1 MPRGS
6 GLSLRRRARA
16 MALQALFEAD
26 STGHDAEGSL
36 AWESEGPVPESVTEY
51 AQTLVSG
58 TLEKQE
64 MLDEQIRRH
73 APAWPLEQMAA
84 VDRNI
89 LRLAIFEL
97 LYEAEMPPKVA
108 ISEAV
113 ELAKRFGSESS
124 SKFINGV
131 LGSVAAGSLTPAP
144 E

>member
-1 MPRGS
+1 
-6 GLSLRRRARA
+6 

-26 STGHDAEGSL
+26 ATGHDADSSL
-36 AWESEGPVPESVTEY
+36 AWESEGPVPESVTDY
-51 AQTLVSG
+51 AQALVRG
-58 TLEKQE
+58 VMEKRE
-64 MLDEQIRRH
+64 PLDQYIRGY

-97 LYEAEMPPKVA
+97 LHEPETPPKVA

-131 LGSVAAGSLTPAP
+131 LGSVAAGSHAPAQ

>member
-6 GLSLRRRARA
+6 GLSQRRRARA

-36 AWESEGPVPESVTEY
+36 AWDSEGPVPENVTDY
-51 AQTLVSG
+51 AQTLVRG
-58 TLEKQE
+58 VTEKRGL
-64 MLDEQIRRH
+64 LDEHIRLH

-97 LYEAEMPPKVA
+97 LFESEMPPKVA

-131 LGSVAAGSLTPAP
+131 LGSVATGSLTPAQ

>member
-1 MPRGS
+1 
-6 GLSLRRRARA
+6 

-26 STGHDAEGSL
+26 STGHDAAASL
-36 AWESEGPVPESVTEY
+36 AWDSEGPAPESVVAY
-51 AQTLVSG
+51 AQSLVSG
-58 TLEKQE
+58 ATEKRDL
-64 MLDEQIRRH
+64 LDEHIRLH
-73 APAWPLEQMAA
+73 ARAWPLDQMAV

-97 LYEAEMPPKVA
+97 LFEPEMPSKVA

-124 SKFINGV
+124 SKFVNGV
-131 LGSVAAGSLTPAP
+131 LGSVAAESRTPSR